1 MRLVRSAPANVRKIV
16 TGASLLALAVL
27 SVVGCGDQR
36 YGGASIVTADSRVA
50 MCSSGHGSEIA
61 MSRQWAAEGARL
73 IKFKASMLKN
83 LPAHLPAPAN
93 TGSYAYQSQPV
104 DITKAG
110 NYILNF
116 GPVDAKF
123 DYPNSPQA
131 VVFDFPPD
139 TKFSVTPAGNISM
152 VTLNGKRYLQAEVAV
167 TNFSAPYCS
176 LTGWI
181 Y

>member
-1 MRLVRSAPANVRKIV
+1 MRLTRSALNVRKIV
-16 TGASLLALAVL
+16 TGASLLALAAL
-27 SVVGCGDQR
+27 AAAGCGVQR
-36 YGGASIVTADSRVA
+36 YGGGSIVAADSRVA
-50 MCSSGHGSEIA
+50 MCSSGHGSEVA
-61 MSRQWAAEGARL
+61 MSKQWAAEGARL

-83 LPAHLPAPAN
+83 LPAHLPPPAN

-104 DITKAG
+104 DITRAG
-110 NYILNF
+110 SYILNF

-123 DYPNSPQA
+123 DYPVSPQA

-139 TKFSVTPAGNISM
+139 TKFSVTPAGKTGM

>member
-1 MRLVRSAPANVRKIV
+1 MRLVRSTPVDVRKIV
-16 TGASLLALAVL
+16 TGASLLALAAL
-27 SVVGCGDQR
+27 TAVGCGDQR
-36 YGGASIVTADSRVA
+36 YGGASIVAADSRVA
-50 MCSSGHGSEIA
+50 MCSSGHGSEVA
-61 MSRQWAAEGARL
+61 MSKQWAAEGARL

-83 LPAHLPAPAN
+83 LPAHLPPPAN

-104 DITKAG
+104 DITRAG
-110 NYILNF
+110 SYILNF

-123 DYPNSPQA
+123 DYPVSPQA
-131 VVFDFPPD
+131 IVFDFPPD
-139 TKFSVTPAGNISM
+139 TKFSVTPAGKTGM